1 MTSIASRSGAGDD
14 AGKRP
19 LRRDAERN
27 RQRILT
33 AAAEVFAERGLD
45 VSLDDIAKHA
55 GLGVGTVYRRFP
67 TKDQLVEALF
77 EDHVD
82 TLAAMAESVAYAD
95 DSWDGLVTVL
105 TEVCALQAENL
116 GLREIL
122 MSGTYGQGCAARARS
137 LVMPAIEKGIR
148 RAQDDG
154 YLRPDIQPVDLVL
167 IEFMIG
173 SVAEYTKQN
182 PDAWRRYLRFVVDG
196 LRARPDVTPPTSAPL
211 TADELD
217 AAMLC
222 WRPPRRPA
230 ALDRPVA
237 QDCPGS
243 PDHEREEQ
251 GEHDR

>member
-1 MTSIASRSGAGDD
+1 VTSIAPRSSSGDD
-14 AGKRP
+14 AGGRP

-33 AAAEVFAERGLD
+33 AAAEVFADRGLD

-67 TKDQLVEALF
+67 TKELLVEALF

-82 TLAAMAESVAYAD
+82 TLAEMAESVVYAEN
-95 DSWDGLVTVL
+95 SWDGLVTVL
-105 TEVCALQAENL
+105 TGVCARQAGNQ

-122 MSGTYGQGCAARARS
+122 MSSTYGQGCAARARAR
-137 LVMPAIEKGIR
+137 LMPAIEKGLR

-154 YLRPDIQPVDLVL
+154 YLRPDIQPVDMVL

-173 SVAEYTKQN
+173 GVAEYTKQN
-182 PDAWRRYLRFVVDG
+182 PDAWPRYLQIVLDG
-196 LRARPDVTPPTSAPL
+196 LRARRDIAPL
-211 TADELD
+211 TTAALTSDDLD
-217 AAMLC
+217 AAMVC

-230 ALDRPVA
+230 A
-237 QDCPGS
+237 G
-243 PDHEREEQ
+243 
-251 GEHDR
+251 

>member
-1 MTSIASRSGAGDD
+1 VTSIASLRSSGDD
-14 AGKRP
+14 AGGARIAPDAGDRP

-33 AAAEVFAERGLD
+33 AAAEVFADRGLD

-67 TKDQLVEALF
+67 TKEQLVEALF

-82 TLAAMAESVAYAD
+82 TLAEMAESVSCAD
-95 DSWDGLVTVL
+95 NSWDGLVSVL
-105 TEVCALQAENL
+105 TEVCAQQAGNL

-122 MSGTYGQGCAARARS
+122 MSSTYGQGCAARARAR
-137 LVMPAIEKGIR
+137 VMPAIEKGVR

-154 YLRPDIQPVDLVL
+154 YLRPDIQPIDMVL

-173 SVAEYTKQN
+173 SVAEYTKQHT
-182 PDAWRRYLRFVVDG
+182 DAWRRYLQIVLDG
-196 LRARPDVTPPTSAPL
+196 LRARPDVTPSTTPPL
-211 TADELD
+211 TSDELD

-230 ALDRPVA
+230 TNNRAA
-237 QDCPGS
+237 S
-243 PDHEREEQ
+243 PDHERE
-251 GEHDR
+251 D